1 MFWNL
6 IRIWFTSQKS
16 SGFISVTAKIFSLC
30 MYVYSFQIRWSGL
43 IKIKSD
49 LSIEACCLI
58 VFFPPVLFSLSPLFD
73 ILSLFMLLSHALCR
87 LLFTWIVHIF
97 VEYSISF
104 FFSHLLRIQTESFPF
119 SIVTLVI
126 SPQTVLTLNPPKEH
140 IDWFPYLSYVRCA
153 TQA

>member
-1 MFWNL
+1 MWVIVVGLGFFYYLLIDKSFFVYELLCVFWNL

-16 SGFISVTAKIFSLC
+16 SGFISVTVKIFSLY

-87 LLFTWIVHIF
+87 LLFTWIGHIF
-97 VEYSISF
+97 VEYSISIF
-104 FFSHLLRIQTESFPF
+104 FHIFCGSKQNLFPSLL
-119 SIVTLVI
+119 
-126 SPQTVLTLNPPKEH
+126 
-140 IDWFPYLSYVRCA
+140 
-153 TQA
+153 